1 VKQLFTEGR
10 VLFVGGDLDTAISL
24 REMEDDFGFL
34 PQPKY
39 SENQKDYFSLVHDQ
53 ALLSCVS
60 ASSQNLDMAGAV
72 LEALAAESYRRVTPA
87 WYETALKVK
96 YARDDI
102 SSQMVDLIRASMNT
116 NFLFAYNSTFY
127 GLNGL
132 GMLYRDLIT
141 NNSNAYTSTATSR
154 LPASQK
160 KLDELIDAYKAQ

>member
-1 VKQLFTEGR
+1 
-10 VLFVGGDLDTAISL
+10 
-24 REMEDDFGFL
+24 MEDDFGFL

-60 ASSQNLDMAGAV
+60 ASSQNMDMAGAV